1 MAEVITLTAGADNY
15 HNSSSNVTILGLGG
29 NDSIFNRDRISNV
42 TIAGGDGNDSLYNS
56 DRGDNVSMT
65 GGDGNDIIRADWYCN
80 NNVLV
85 GEAGNDILYNHG
97 NNGWLSGG
105 DGADAISNSG
115 DNATIY
121 GGNDNDNIDSYGN
134 YAYIDGEA
142 GNDVISSKGINCM
155 VIGGDGTDSIFS
167 RGINCTV
174 ICGEGNDSIY
184 VDSNSHNSSI
194 NGGAGDDTIKVYT
207 GSNISINGGYGND
220 LVSLYSSSNSGN
232 VVQYSGYGA
241 DTVTGFGTNDTLQV
255 AGSYA
260 SQISNSN
267 VMIYVGAG
275 SILLENAASLSSSLN
290 IQTVPAGSFGDT
302 ASTPATTPSTG
313 TSQVISNYMGEPVTL
328 SGSFM
333 GATFSGN
340 NFVVNSSAG
349 TLTIQN
355 VVDKVVDLRNAS
367 GGEFVKAY
375 KASAA
380 GVIDGRGIA
389 SYEIIEG
396 SSAGTDV
403 IFAGDGGS
411 QLWGGSGT
419 AADALVGGL
428 GTDIFIG
435 GRYQGADNFYS
446 ASSADIVNLNDATL
460 SDIVAAVE
468 GNGSVLI
475 AFNTGNV
482 INIQSTEL
490 LSAAVN
496 LADGSSWRFNHVT
509 KSWQSA

>member
-1 MAEVITLTAGADNY
+1 MADVTNILNDALTYNGHRYYIYSDTVAGTWEDAKAFCEARGGHLAVITDATENNALFNCIKTQGYDSAYFGLSDATAEGTWTWVNGESVNYTNWHSGEPSNGNKADKPE
-15 HNSSSNVTILGLGG
+15 
-29 NDSIFNRDRISNV
+29 D
-42 TIAGGDGNDSLYNS
+42 
-56 DRGDNVSMT
+56 
-65 GGDGNDIIRADWYCN
+65 
-80 NNVLV
+80 
-85 GEAGNDILYNHG
+85 
-97 NNGWLSGG
+97 
-105 DGADAISNSG
+105 
-115 DNATIY
+115 Y
-121 GGNDNDNIDSYGN
+121 GMFYW
-134 YAYIDGEA
+134 
-142 GNDVISSKGINCM
+142 KFT
-155 VIGGDGTDSIFS
+155 DGTW
-167 RGINCTV
+167 
-174 ICGEGNDSIY
+174 NDGDFTDY
-184 VDSNSHNSSI
+184 GTD
-194 NGGAGDDTIKVYT
+194 NGGHAFIC
-207 GSNISINGGYGND
+207 
-220 LVSLYSSSNSGN
+220 
-232 VVQYSGYGA
+232 
-241 DTVTGFGTNDTLQV
+241 
-255 AGSYA
+255 
-260 SQISNSN
+260 
-267 VMIYVGAG
+267 
-275 SILLENAASLSSSLN
+275 EW
-290 IQTVPAGSFGDT
+290 DT
-302 ASTPATTPSTG
+302 AD
-313 TSQVISNYMGEPVTL
+313 TSQVISNYNGHTYQLFDSGMTWDEAKAYCESLDGHLVTITDSSEQSFVESLLSNGSKNSYWLGGFKDDNGSWQWTTDEPFSYQKWGGSEPNNHNGIETALMIYKGRNPITGDSFGRWNDLSSTGICYDNSGRYETFFGTDNFGFICEWDTTPTTGTGQTISNYMGEPVTL

-355 VVDKVVDLRNAS
+355 VVDKVVDLRNSA
-367 GGEFVKAY
+367 GNEFVKAY

-411 QLWGGSGT
+411 QIWGGSGT

-446 ASSADIVNLNDATL
+446 ASSADFVNLTDATL

-468 GNGSVLI
+468 VNGNI
-475 AFNTGNV
+475 AIGFNTGNIV
-482 INIQSTEL
+482 TIQSTEL

>member
-15 HNSSSNVTILGLGG
+15 RADSSDVVIQALGG
-29 NDSIFNRDRISNV
+29 NDSIYCQTNDV
-42 TIAGGDGNDSLYNS
+42 TIFGSDGNDSLYNWY
-56 DRGDNVSMT
+56 GDNVSFN
-65 GGDGNDIIRADWYCN
+65 GGTGNDIAHIWKGN
-80 NNVLV
+80 NSSLV
-85 GEAGNDILYNHG
+85 GEAGNDTLDNTG
-97 NNGWLSGG
+97 ASGWISGD
-105 DGADAISNSG
+105 DGSDSINSSG

-220 LVSLYSSSNSGN
+220 LVSLHSDSNSGN
-232 VVQYSGYGA
+232 VVEFSGYGA

-255 AGSYA
+255 AGSYS

-302 ASTPATTPSTG
+302 ASTPTTSGGLTTG
-313 TSQVISNYMGEPVTL
+313 TGQVISNYTGEPVTL
-328 SGSFM
+328 SGTFM

-355 VVDKVVDLRNAS
+355 VTDKIIDLRDGAGN
-367 GGEFVKAY
+367 EFVKAY

-380 GVIDGRGIA
+380 GIVDGRGISA
-389 SYEIIEG
+389 YEIIEG
-396 SSAGTDV
+396 SAAGTDV
-403 IFAGDGGS
+403 ILAGDGGS
-411 QLWGGSGT
+411 QLWGGADTS
-419 AADALVGGL
+419 ADA
-428 GTDIFIG
+428 I
-435 GRYQGADNFYS
+435 
-446 ASSADIVNLNDATL
+446 
-460 SDIVAAVE
+460 
-468 GNGSVLI
+468 
-475 AFNTGNV
+475 
-482 INIQSTEL
+482 
-490 LSAAVN
+490 
-496 LADGSSWRFNHVT
+496 
-509 KSWQSA
+509 